1 ERAYGANAER
11 YAGEIARQYYQS
23 AALPGA
29 ERGVAYC
36 LAAAE
41 RAERAGA
48 LEQVADVLA
57 MALELLP
64 ADDARRG
71 RLLARRGR
79 ALASTKHASEAG
91 AIAIEAAELVAASE
105 GRAAAAEYL
114 AEVAGVISV
123 AGTPQA
129 AWAVARHG
137 LTFAEGRRDWTWAV
151 LCAHDLDRLDAEDP
165 EYPGIV
171 VDTPERREI
180 AQFSEA
186 FERNWGL
193 T

>member
-79 ALASTKHASEAG
+79 ALASTKRANEAA
-91 AIAIEAAELVAASE
+91 AIAVEAAGL
-105 GRAAAAEYL
+105 L
-114 AEVAGVISV
+114 AG
-123 AGTPQA
+123 
-129 AWAVARHG
+129 RHG
-137 LTFAEGRRDWTWAV
+137 A
-151 LCAHDLDRLDAEDP
+151 
-165 EYPGIV
+165 
-171 VDTPERREI
+171 
-180 AQFSEA
+180 
-186 FERNWGL
+186 
-193 T
+193 

>member
-1 ERAYGANAER
+1 QAYGADER

-48 LEQVADVLA
+48 LEEVADVLA
-57 MALELLP
+57 MALALLP

-71 RLLARRGR
+71 RLLARPGR
-79 ALASTKHASEAG
+79 ALASTQRAGEGG
-91 AIAIEAAELVAASE
+91 AIAGEGAELVAASE

-114 AEVAGVISV
+114 AEVAGVISL

-137 LTFAEGRRDWTWAV
+137 LSFAEGRRDWAWAV
-151 LCAHDLDRLDAEDP
+151 LRGHDLDRLDAE
-165 EYPGIV
+165 
-171 VDTPERREI
+171 
-180 AQFSEA
+180 
-186 FERNWGL
+186 
-193 T
+193 